1 MLLCGIGQSLTNDLG
16 HGILSAN
23 HHEFHHNHS
32 TYQGKERFLHLEGT
46 LEVDVLALIPRQ
58 AEYKEGKYHSNY
70 KRNERR
76 RIEEL
81 IAIAYPSSE
90 DIFYGE
96 DQSSADFEHSHF
108 TQGELEPLSGIV
120 EHRLERELL
129 YSGDDQNHNK
139 QKGRRKSLDKGT
151 AWYRLLFL
159 YLCCFGQSYALACYQ
174 YRDKE
179 SYSPSD

>member
-1 MLLCGIGQSLTNDLG
+1 MLLCGIGQSLTNDLS
-16 HGILSAN
+16 HGILPAY

-70 KRNERR
+70 ERNERR

-90 DIFYGE
+90 DIF
-96 DQSSADFEHSHF
+96 
-108 TQGELEPLSGIV
+108 
-120 EHRLERELL
+120 
-129 YSGDDQNHNK
+129 
-139 QKGRRKSLDKGT
+139 
-151 AWYRLLFL
+151 
-159 YLCCFGQSYALACYQ
+159 
-174 YRDKE
+174 
-179 SYSPSD
+179 